1 MHCKSIKF
9 LTTQPSNQTNT
20 QMTKKTAWA
29 LCLFLCASS
38 SYGQQHKWT
47 LQDCINYATDHSI
60 EILKSKAQTDIA
72 TENVKRQKA
81 NRLPTLSANSSQSLT
96 YRPFQEG
103 ATGFVNGNA
112 MSSSSKKTSYNGSY
126 GINAYWTVFNG
137 NQTNNNIK
145 IAKLQSEE
153 SELKTLTSINTI
165 KEQIVQLYI
174 NIMYTREAL
183 EVNKELLKQ
192 DSVLYKRGQELLSQ
206 GQIAKYELLELQATV
221 ANGKYDIVNSAT
233 QIDQYLLQLK
243 QLMSL
248 PSEEHFDIANIT
260 LDDAHTLAAVPE
272 TQSVYSS
279 ALKQRP
285 EIKAADLSIK
295 EAELN
300 YKVAKAGFLPT
311 ISLSAGFG
319 DNHSSGS
326 NKDWFE
332 QMKRNLDGSIGVTI
346 SVPILDGRS
355 NKTNTR
361 KARIEQTIAT
371 LDKEDASRDL
381 YYSIA
386 NYRLN
391 AYNNQ
396 QKYIAGTEKLNYN
409 QENYNA
415 IYTKA
420 QIGTMNIVETLN
432 ARTSLLN
439 AKQDV
444 LQSKYLTAYNR
455 SMLNFYANN
464 QLDL

>member
-1 MHCKSIKF
+1 
-9 LTTQPSNQTNT
+9 
-20 QMTKKTAWA
+20 MTKNTAGA
-29 LCLFLCASS
+29 LCFFLCTLPM
-38 SYGQQHKWT
+38 YGQQRKWT
-47 LQDCINYATDHSI
+47 LDDCINYATEHSVD
-60 EILKSKAQTDIA
+60 ILKSKAQTDIA
-72 TENVKRQKA
+72 AENIKQQQA
-81 NRLPTLSANSSQSLT
+81 AWLPTLSANTSQSVT

-112 MSSSSKKTSYNGSY
+112 MTSSAKKTSYNGSY
-126 GINAYWTVFNG
+126 GINAAWTVYNG
-137 NQTNNNIK
+137 NQTANNIK
-145 IAKLQSEE
+145 LAKLQHEE
-153 SELKTLTSINTI
+153 AELKIATDINSI

-183 EVNKELLKQ
+183 EVNKELLAQ
-192 DSVLYKRGQELLSQ
+192 DSVLYKRGVELLAQ
-206 GQIAKYELLELQATV
+206 GQIAKYELLELQSTV
-221 ANGKYDIVNSAT
+221 ANGKYDIVNTAT

-243 QLMSL
+243 KLLSL
-248 PSEEHFDIANIT
+248 PSGESFDVAD
-260 LDDAHTLAAVPE
+260 LSVSDAQTLAAIPE
-272 TQSVYSS
+272 TQSVYAQ
-279 ALKQRP
+279 ALAQRP
-285 EIKAADLSIK
+285 EIKTADLSIK

-300 YKVAKAGFLPT
+300 YKVAKAGYLPT
-311 ISLSAGFG
+311 VSMSAGFG

-326 NKDWFE
+326 DKDWFE
-332 QMKRNLDGSIGVTI
+332 QMKRNLDGSVGLTVSI
-346 SVPILDGRS
+346 PIFDGRK

-361 KARIEQTIAT
+361 KAKIEQTIAN

-381 YYSIA
+381 YYTIA

-391 AYNNQ
+391 AFNNQ

-455 SMLNFYANN
+455 SMLDFYANDKI
-464 QLDL
+464 DL

>member
-1 MHCKSIKF
+1 M
-9 LTTQPSNQTNT
+9 
-20 QMTKKTAWA
+20 
-29 LCLFLCASS
+29 
-38 SYGQQHKWT
+38 YGQQRKWT
-47 LQDCINYATDHSI
+47 LDDCINYATEHSVD
-60 EILKSKAQTDIA
+60 ILKSKAQTDIA
-72 TENVKRQKA
+72 AENIKQQQA
-81 NRLPTLSANSSQSLT
+81 AWLPTLSANTSQSVT

-112 MSSSSKKTSYNGSY
+112 MTSSAKKTSYNGSY
-126 GINAYWTVFNG
+126 GINAAWTVYNG
-137 NQTNNNIK
+137 NQTANNIK
-145 IAKLQSEE
+145 LAKLQHEE
-153 SELKTLTSINTI
+153 AELKIATDINSI

-183 EVNKELLKQ
+183 EVNKELLAQ
-192 DSVLYKRGQELLSQ
+192 DSVLYKRGVELLAQ
-206 GQIAKYELLELQATV
+206 GQIAKYELLELQSTV
-221 ANGKYDIVNSAT
+221 ANGKYDIVNTAT

-243 QLMSL
+243 KLLSL
-248 PSEEHFDIANIT
+248 PSGESFDVAD
-260 LDDAHTLAAVPE
+260 LSVSDAQTLAAIPE
-272 TQSVYSS
+272 TQSVYAQ
-279 ALKQRP
+279 ALAQRP
-285 EIKAADLSIK
+285 EIKTADLSIK

-300 YKVAKAGFLPT
+300 YKVAKAGYLPT
-311 ISLSAGFG
+311 VSMSAGFG

-326 NKDWFE
+326 DKDWFE
-332 QMKRNLDGSIGVTI
+332 QMKRNLDGSVGLTVSI
-346 SVPILDGRS
+346 PIFDGRK

-361 KARIEQTIAT
+361 KAKIEQTIAN

-381 YYSIA
+381 YYTIA

-391 AYNNQ
+391 AFNNQ

-455 SMLNFYANN
+455 SMLDFYANDKI
-464 QLDL
+464 DL

>member
-1 MHCKSIKF
+1 MHHKSINF

-81 NRLPTLSANSSQSLT
+81 NWLPTLSANSSQSLT

-206 GQIAKYELLELQATV
+206 GQIAKYELLELQAAV

-248 PSEEHFDIANIT
+248 PSEEYFDIANIT